1 MGWREAEVAKLLKEG
16 ANPNAKDAQGRTALM
31 LASAKGNSE
40 IIKTLISK
48 GVDVNAKDNAD
59 WTLLVHAFADMHL
72 TGAEFLISKKTK
84 TNSKN
89 LPEFNPLRLPALLP
103 YKYRNLLR
111 SSFLTFLLR
120 PSSLSNPAS

>member
-1 MGWREAEVAKLLKEG
+1 MGWREAEVAKLLKEV

-59 WTLLVHAFADMHL
+59 WTLLVHAFADMHF

-89 LPEFNPLRLPALLP
+89 LPEFNQLRLPAFLP
-103 YKYRNLLR
+103 YKYRNPLR
-111 SSFLTFLLR
+111 SSFPTFLLR